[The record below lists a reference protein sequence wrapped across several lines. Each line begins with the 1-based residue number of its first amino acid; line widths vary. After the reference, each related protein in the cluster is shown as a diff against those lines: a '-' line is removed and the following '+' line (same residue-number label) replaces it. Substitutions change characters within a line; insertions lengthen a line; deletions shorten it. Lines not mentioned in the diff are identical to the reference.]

1 MLVPALTFG
10 LQVECRKS
18 VRKIFSVSN
27 RLPQDTK
34 DESRDLKDI
43 QKLLNTLG
51 KFFHIFLLFQKSHFD
66 FISTKISFCSKTSRY
81 HVAGDLGFY
90 GIYSISLLALR
101 PF

>member
-51 KFFHIFLLFQKSHFD
+51 KFFTFFCYFKNLILILFQPKLVFAVKPVG
-66 FISTKISFCSKTSRY
+66 TM
-81 HVAGDLGFY
+81 
-90 GIYSISLLALR
+90 
-101 PF
+101 